1 MTTFFRLPLSC
12 GGFITALPLS
22 CGGFIT
28 ALFFLLREFFLAILE
43 EEDEEEDC
51 AFRFAEVLVSKLVAF
66 GRFSEL
72 FCGIGRCCCSGSSS
86 SSELLLYPP
95 RRSIKQMCVACWM
108 ILIVFVDLYFQ
119 ICQVCSHF
127 TVL

>member
-1 MTTFFRLPLSC
+1 M
-12 GGFITALPLS
+12 
-22 CGGFIT
+22 
-28 ALFFLLREFFLAILE
+28 AILE

-51 AFRFAEVLVSKLVAF
+51 AFRFAEVLVSRLVAF

-95 RRSIKQMCVACWM
+95 RRSISKNVCG
-108 ILIVFVDLYFQ
+108 LLDDFNR
-119 ICQVCSHF
+119 ICGFIFSKLPSGNRHA
-127 TVL
+127 